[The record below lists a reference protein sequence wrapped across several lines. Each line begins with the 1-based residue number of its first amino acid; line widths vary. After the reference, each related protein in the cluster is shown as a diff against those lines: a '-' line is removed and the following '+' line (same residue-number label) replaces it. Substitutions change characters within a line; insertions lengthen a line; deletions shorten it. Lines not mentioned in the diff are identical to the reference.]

1 MPLKS
6 EIKKI
11 RVVRSGEPNFDR
23 ACEEAY
29 RRAVMEFLI
38 DESGHPADK
47 RFSRSS
53 TSLKVQFIQYTHT
66 GSMAGQEL
74 VYEFY
79 AWIET
84 D

>member
-1 MPLKS
+1 MKS

-11 RVVRSGEPNFDR
+11 RVTRSGEPNFDR

-29 RRAVMEFLI
+29 RRAVSEFGI
-38 DESGHPADK
+38 DEFGYPADK
-47 RFSRSS
+47 RFDRSS
-53 TSLKVQFIQYTHT
+53 SSLEVQFVQYTHT
-66 GSMAGQEL
+66 GSMGGQEL

-79 AWIET
+79 AWMEAE